1 MISAAVTLQ
10 AVEDLNANL
19 ETINNRYGVDYE
31 SDDAGA
37 YEAAAGWLVFVAV
50 MGMVIEILI
59 IIIRILNIAFI
70 NQAFI
75 LFGIT
80 VSNYNVTMHVYS
92 YTILRKR

>member
-31 SDDAGA
+31 NDDSGA
-37 YEAAAGWLVFVAV
+37 HEAAAGWLVFVAV

-59 IIIRILNIAFI
+59 IIIRILNITFI

-75 LFGIT
+75 IFGIT
-80 VSNYNVTMHVYS
+80 VSNYNVTMHV
-92 YTILRKR
+92 

>member
-31 SDDAGA
+31 NDDAGA

-59 IIIRILNIAFI
+59 IVIRILNITFI

-80 VSNYNVTMHVYS
+80 VSNYNVTMHV
-92 YTILRKR
+92 